1 MRKDAT
7 VSSVLE
13 ETYHA
18 RQDRQN
24 MYGKLTDSYLVRIKR
39 EIDAQKYLLSVTE
52 KYKIPI
58 EEVEATKQNLKYWE
72 MILKK
77 EGEEM

>member
-1 MRKDAT
+1 
-7 VSSVLE
+7 
-13 ETYHA
+13 
-18 RQDRQN
+18 

-77 EGEEM
+77 EGEDM

>member
-1 MRKDAT
+1 M
-7 VSSVLE
+7 
-13 ETYHA
+13 
-18 RQDRQN
+18 
-24 MYGKLTDSYLVRIKR
+24 TDSYLVRIKR

>member
-1 MRKDAT
+1 
-7 VSSVLE
+7 
-13 ETYHA
+13 
-18 RQDRQN
+18 

-77 EGEEM
+77 EGEEL

>member
-1 MRKDAT
+1 
-7 VSSVLE
+7 
-13 ETYHA
+13 
-18 RQDRQN
+18 

-77 EGEEM
+77 EGEEMWNSKNIK

>member
-1 MRKDAT
+1 
-7 VSSVLE
+7 
-13 ETYHA
+13 
-18 RQDRQN
+18 